1 LNTPVGCTGGS
12 RRLPRGFDVDV
23 DVDVDLTP
31 KGESDSIILIDTP
44 CDGLSQIECYPTIR
58 QRGVATIPEESEM
71 DFIWRKTTT

>member
-31 KGESDSIILIDTP
+31 KGEADSIIMIDTMY
-44 CDGLSQIECYPTIR
+44 DSLSQIECYPTIR